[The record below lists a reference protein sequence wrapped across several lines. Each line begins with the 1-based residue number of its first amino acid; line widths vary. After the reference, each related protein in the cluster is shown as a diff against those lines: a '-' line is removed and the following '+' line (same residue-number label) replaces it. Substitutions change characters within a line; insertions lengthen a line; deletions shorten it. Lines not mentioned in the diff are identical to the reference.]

1 MKLIYHG
8 TPPEERKY
16 SGTCF
21 NCGTMYDDAIE
32 KELRYVPPSAPVNG
46 YDEEGRYCGT
56 CKVCNNTIYFNR
68 MMP

>member
-32 KELRYVPPSAPVNG
+32 KELRYDPPPPVSTQGN
-46 YDEEGRYCGT
+46 EGRYYGT
-56 CKVCNNTIYFNR
+56 CEVCSKTIYFNR